1 MPHHLAILTDFPDE
15 GWPSMDLCGDML
27 LAHLPREGP
36 FAVEAARL
44 CPPFRRLAAR
54 LPAVGRRNAAFN
66 ADRLLNRFV
75 HFPRHARR
83 LADQLD
89 LFHIADHTYAQLVHV
104 LPADR
109 VGVYCH
115 DLDAFRSLLD
125 PAREPRPLWYRVLA
139 RRILSGM
146 QKAAV
151 VFHNTDA
158 VGEQINRAGLV
169 HPDRLVLAPL
179 GVASEFTADS
189 PRPPLTLPLPWLA
202 ELGGQPWVLH
212 VGTCIPRKRI
222 DVLLDVCAE
231 IRKTFPDLR
240 LVKVSGVWTAAQRD
254 RIDRLGLAGAIT
266 QVSGLA
272 RAELAEVYR
281 RATVVLMPSEAEGF
295 GLPVIEALAC
305 GAAVVASDIPAL
317 REAGGPAAVYAP
329 VGDVGAWSA
338 AVAKLLADPASAP
351 SRAGRLAWA
360 TRFSWAAHAETIART
375 YHRLLGRRNDR
386 TTK

>member
-1 MPHHLAILTDFPDE
+1 MPNHLAILTDFPDE

-36 FAVEAARL
+36 LALEVARL

-83 LADQLD
+83 LAGRFD

-115 DLDAFRSLLD
+115 DLDAFRSLLA
-125 PAREPRPLWYRVLA
+125 PAREPRPRWYRALA

-151 VFHNTDA
+151 VFHNTEA
-158 VGEQINRAGLV
+158 VGEQINRARLV

-179 GVASEFTADS
+179 GVAPEFTADS
-189 PRPPLTLPLPWLA
+189 PRPPIAFPWLA
-202 ELGGQPWVLH
+202 ELGGRPWVLH
-212 VGTCIPRKRI
+212 VGACIPRKRI

-231 IRKTFPDLR
+231 VRKTFPDLR
-240 LVKVSGVWTAAQRD
+240 LVKVSGAWTAAQRD
-254 RIDRLGLAGAIT
+254 RIDRLGLAGAIIH
-266 QVSGLA
+266 VSGLD
-272 RAELAEVYR
+272 RAGLAEVYR
-281 RATVVLMPSEAEGF
+281 RAPVVLMPSEAEGF

-305 GAAVVASDIPAL
+305 GAAVVASNIPAL

-329 VGDVGAWSA
+329 VGDVEAWSA
-338 AVAKLLADPASAP
+338 AIAKLLANPSAAP
-351 SRAGRLAWA
+351 PRAERLAWA
-360 TRFSWAAHAETIART
+360 GRFTWTAHAETIART
-375 YHRLLGRRNDR
+375 YHGLWS
-386 TTK
+386 